1 MSDKSLDERITTLEQ
16 VVATQSNMLLKLV
29 EMLDHLGQ
37 ESAATSQRLQ
47 EVSDAS
53 AKRLEK
59 IGSMFQSLVTQ
70 IGGDQ
75 NPGSN

>member
-1 MSDKSLDERITTLEQ
+1 MSEKTMEERIATLEQ

-37 ESAATSQRLQ
+37 ESTATNQRLQ
-47 EVSDAS
+47 ELSDAS

-59 IGSMFQSLVTQ
+59 IGTMFQSLVTQ
-70 IGGDQ
+70 IGGEP
-75 NPGSN
+75 NPESN